1 MKAFR
6 ILGRNIRDAFKS
18 VFRNFSLSLASIACI
33 VITLIVVS
41 IAMILSFN
49 VNNFTSKVEQD
60 LTIVVFLDRSVTLD
74 RIKDIE
80 DEINILNNVES
91 FTFQDKTEIS
101 KEMMESSD
109 NYNVVLQKYADE
121 SVLNGLKNK
130 LEQGEIT
137 QEEYDNQ
144 FQVIRAENPLSDTF
158 HVKVT
163 DVNSLESVAKEIELI
178 DDVISVKYGE
188 GMVEQL
194 VSIFDII
201 KNISY
206 GVVIALII
214 VTAFLISNT
223 IKITIFSRKREIEIM
238 RLVGASN
245 LNIKIPFILEGLF
258 LGVFGSI
265 MPIIVTIIS
274 YDMLYTKLN
283 GQVVSPFIQL
293 IEPLPFTYFISL
305 VLLIIG
311 VLVGMFG
318 SWRAVKKHLKI

>member
-49 VNNFTSKVEQD
+49 VNNFTNKVEQD
-60 LTIVVFLDRSVTLD
+60 MTIVVFLDRYVTLE
-74 RIKDIE
+74 RIEEIK
-80 DEINILNNVES
+80 DEINIINDIETFS
-91 FTFQDKTEIS
+91 FQDKMDIS
-101 KEMMESSD
+101 NQMMESSED
-109 NYNVVLQKYADE
+109 YKVVLGKYPDRE
-121 SVLNGLKNK
+121 
-130 LEQGEIT
+130 T
-137 QEEYDNQ
+137 
-144 FQVIRAENPLSDTF
+144 NPLSDTF

-163 DVNSLESVAKEIELI
+163 DVNKIEEVAKELEKIK
-178 DDVISVKYGE
+178 DVISVKYGE

-194 VSIFDII
+194 VSVFDMV

-245 LNIKIPFILEGLF
+245 INIKIPFIFEGLF
-258 LGVFGSI
+258 LGMLGSI
-265 MPIIVTIIS
+265 IPILVTIFS
-274 YDMLYTKLN
+274 YEALYNSFN

-293 IEPLPFTYFISL
+293 IAPLPFTYFISI
-305 VLLIIG
+305 VLLVIG